1 MDEPDA
7 EPRAE
12 YSAGVSPA
20 HPLLPPQGLL
30 IALALMAALHF
41 LRPATE
47 RNGSPW
53 RWAGLLP
60 AAMGLTLVLHS
71 ARLFDRMRTT
81 IVPFHRASAL
91 AVTPRA
97 HRTRPQPR
105 QAAQRSNPAAMPAKR
120 ASTVPRSSGCVK
132 M

>member
-1 MDEPDA
+1 MPDA
-7 EPRAE
+7 DADQDLRTA
-12 YSAGVSPA
+12 ATPA

-41 LRPATE
+41 LRPASE

-97 HRTRPQPR
+97 HRTHPQPR

-120 ASTVPRSSGCVK
+120 ASTVPRSSGWVK